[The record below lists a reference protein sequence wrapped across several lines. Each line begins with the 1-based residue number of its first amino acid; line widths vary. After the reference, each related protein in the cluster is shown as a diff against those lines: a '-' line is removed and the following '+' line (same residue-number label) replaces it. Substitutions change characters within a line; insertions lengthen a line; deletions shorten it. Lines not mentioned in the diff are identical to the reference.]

1 MNRSVNETVIC
12 PQLRK
17 RKVLFLYFYFR
28 RHIKTHVELILLLTS
43 YLIYN
48 YTPQM

>member
-1 MNRSVNETVIC
+1 MNRSVNETVIF
-12 PQLRK
+12 PHLRK
-17 RKVLFLYFYFR
+17 RKVLFFR

-48 YTPQM
+48 DTPQM